1 MRAQLKP
8 DVDLRTFVIDDVT
21 YKCTAIEGWSN
32 YYASTCGF
40 IVSTKSGDAIVLN
53 NRIIHGYC
61 YVTLCAGKDQKQCR
75 VHRLIA
81 EAFLDAPSE
90 DRVGRARDQVNHL
103 DRNTQN
109 NKVAN
114 LEWVSSAENHA
125 HFRLLEAIE
134 RGAAND

>member
-1 MRAQLKP
+1 MKAQLKP

-21 YKCTAIEGWSN
+21 YNCTAIVGWSN

-40 IVSTKSGDAIVLN
+40 IVSTKGKAPAVLKDRIVN
-53 NRIIHGYC
+53 GYC
-61 YVTLCAGKDQKQCR
+61 YVILSSGKFQKQCR

-81 EAFLDAPSE
+81 EAFLTTPSE
-90 DRVGRARDQVNHL
+90 DRVGRERDQVNHL
-103 DRNTQN
+103 DRNTRN

-114 LEWVSSAENHA
+114 LEWVSCAENNA